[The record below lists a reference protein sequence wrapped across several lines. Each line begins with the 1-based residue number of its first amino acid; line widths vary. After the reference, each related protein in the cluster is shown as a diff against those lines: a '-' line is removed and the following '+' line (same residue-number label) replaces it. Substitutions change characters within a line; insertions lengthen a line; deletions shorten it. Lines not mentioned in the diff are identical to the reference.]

1 MKKRLINLL
10 LALVMILGMIPATT
24 LTANAVSAA
33 TIGTGTEADLYLVT
47 TYTELVD
54 LMRKSGTAYIKLNN
68 NITHNVAAGDS
79 DELCCIEVLGT
90 KYLDLNGY
98 QLTRVDYGTF
108 DDSMINVRGTLTIN
122 DSSKD
127 MSGAIFSKGKYM
139 CTAIRVD
146 PRASLVMNA
155 GYIYHESSLGH
166 AYSAITSEGN
176 LTING
181 GEIYSQNIMA
191 VEILAGTC
199 NIYDGI
205 FNSLDNNGIWLKN
218 GTTHI
223 YGGYYG
229 GAGGNAIDL
238 NGELLDVRPNL
249 YIHNAMCY
257 GSVGGVN
264 FGELEITN
272 LVAADVIRFWK
283 TRGGTKPPI
292 STFLTD
298 GAALFLDG
306 VWSDAADDT
315 YVASEIEVKVP
326 KFTTQPE
333 GGEVVPGE
341 KLTVKWEL
349 NFTPVK
355 IRIMQGSGEIPT
367 NHVSYLGDA
376 TATSMQ
382 LESSSYG
389 YFICAFYNDTDYVAS
404 NKFYVKKITPAFTTQ
419 PEGGEVAPGEKLN
432 VSWGFNFTPVRTVLV
447 TFTPGTGGALTEL
460 GTNVTS
466 AELGASPEG
475 GYYQIRGYYNDEDFV
490 WSDQFYVT
498 EKKSAFVNPF
508 TDVKEGDFF
517 YDPVVW
523 AVENGITNG
532 VSEMLFGSD
541 QSCLRAH
548 VVTFLHRAVGNP
560 EPASA
565 NNPFTDVK
573 PSDFFYK
580 PVLWAVEKGITNGI
594 SATQFGSANVCNRA
608 SVVTFL
614 WRAMGSPEPET
625 VGNPF
630 VDVKSTDFF
639 YKAVLWAVEN
649 KSTNGVDATHF
660 SPAGTCNRAQVV
672 TFLYRAY
679 N

>member
-1 MKKRLINLL
+1 
-10 LALVMILGMIPATT
+10 
-24 LTANAVSAA
+24 
-33 TIGTGTEADLYLVT
+33 
-47 TYTELVD
+47 
-54 LMRKSGTAYIKLNN
+54 
-68 NITHNVAAGDS
+68 
-79 DELCCIEVLGT
+79 
-90 KYLDLNGY
+90 
-98 QLTRVDYGTF
+98 
-108 DDSMINVRGTLTIN
+108 
-122 DSSKD
+122 
-127 MSGAIFSKGKYM
+127 
-139 CTAIRVD
+139 
-146 PRASLVMNA
+146 
-155 GYIYHESSLGH
+155 
-166 AYSAITSEGN
+166 
-176 LTING
+176 
-181 GEIYSQNIMA
+181 MA

-223 YGGYYG
+223 YGGYFG
-229 GAGGNAIDL
+229 SAGGIGIDL

-249 YIHNAMCY
+249 YIHNAMC
-257 GSVGGVN
+257 
-264 FGELEITN
+264 
-272 LVAADVIRFWK
+272 
-283 TRGGTKPPI
+283 
-292 STFLTD
+292 
-298 GAALFLDG
+298 
-306 VWSDAADDT
+306 
-315 YVASEIEVKVP
+315 
-326 KFTTQPE
+326 
-333 GGEVVPGE
+333 
-341 KLTVKWEL
+341 
-349 NFTPVK
+349 
-355 IRIMQGSGEIPT
+355 
-367 NHVSYLGDA
+367 
-376 TATSMQ
+376 
-382 LESSSYG
+382 
-389 YFICAFYNDTDYVAS
+389 
-404 NKFYVKKITPAFTTQ
+404 
-419 PEGGEVAPGEKLN
+419 
-432 VSWGFNFTPVRTVLV
+432 
-447 TFTPGTGGALTEL
+447 
-460 GTNVTS
+460 
-466 AELGASPEG
+466 
-475 GYYQIRGYYNDEDFV
+475 
-490 WSDQFYVT
+490 
-498 EKKSAFVNPF
+498 KKSAFVNPF

-639 YKAVLWAVEN
+639 YKAVLWSVEN
-649 KSTNGVDATHF
+649 KITNGVDATHF